1 MAGEFDDL
9 IPGSVATTGGGIM
22 PGGGDSFADLI
33 PKSAGQQRADRLR
46 KIARGVMDQ
55 SSGTP
60 GAGDRFSDA
69 FTFGLMKPTAGL
81 AGALGGEVGEFMGGE
96 PASFGERYSANVG
109 AYQDRLDEAAKNSG
123 AVGTGADIAGSILA
137 GGPARGVVEQGLW
150 PMLKGAL
157 GYGAVEGAARNAEDP
172 MSALKGG
179 AEGAAIAGAT
189 TGLIGG
195 ISEMAKQALPASLKA
210 RRAERLAN
218 RGEDPAVLR
227 DQAKGLYKQL
237 DDAGVAYDN
246 KQSVGFVDDLISD
259 LKQNGY
265 DPKGVHKDLN
275 GVVSDLAALRGQP
288 MSLETLQQLRERVGS
303 NAGANEPQVRRIAGR
318 VLSSIDG
325 FVSNVDPAM
334 SSLPGDQIAPMWKEA
349 RRLWRTANTAEDI
362 GWRLDKADRRSAST
376 GSGTNIDNPI
386 RQNIRGV
393 LDKAEQPRRFN
404 PYSAEE
410 LAQMERVV
418 EGTPT
423 QNLARSFGNR
433 FGGSGPM
440 ALQSNVTLGGGGG
453 LAASLLSGAEPSTA
467 AMLGLGTAGGLSAA
481 GKGARMWA
489 DKKSQDEADALV
501 RLISTG
507 SLDAGPRLVSQ
518 AVPTRGSLARL
529 MAQQTLGRGAG
540 VYAGGE
546 ASR

>member
-1 MAGEFDDL
+1 MADVDILAPDFQ
-9 IPGSVATTGGGIM
+9 PTAPAGGGADILAPST
-22 PGGGDSFADLI
+22 PGEM
-33 PKSAGQQRADRLR
+33 RADKLR
-46 KIARGVMDQ
+46 KMARAVMDQ
-55 SSGTP
+55 SGGTP

-81 AGALGGEVGEFMGGE
+81 AGALGGEVGELMGGE

-109 AYQDRLDEAAKNSG
+109 AYQDRLDEAGKNSG
-123 AVGTGADIAGSILA
+123 ALGTGADIAGSVLA
-137 GGPARGVVEQGLW
+137 GGPARGVVERGLW

-157 GYGAVEGAARNAEDP
+157 GYGAVEGAARNSEDP
-172 MSALKGG
+172 MSAIKGAAGG
-179 AEGAAIAGAT
+179 AAVAGAT
-189 TGLIGG
+189 TGALGG
-195 ISEMAKQALPASLKA
+195 ISEMVKQALPASLKA

-218 RGEDPAVLR
+218 RGEDPAGLR
-227 DQAKGLYKQL
+227 TQSKGLFKQL

-246 KQSVGFVDDLISD
+246 NQSVGFVDDLISD
-259 LKQNGY
+259 LKQNGWS
-265 DPKGVHKDLN
+265 PKGVHAPLN
-275 GVVSDLAALRGQP
+275 GVIDQLQELRGQP
-288 MSLETLQQLRERVGS
+288 MSLETLQQLREQIGS
-303 NAGANEPQVRRIAGR
+303 EAGANEPQIRRIAGR
-318 VLSSIDG
+318 LLGSIDG
-325 FVSNVDPAM
+325 FVTNVDPAM
-334 SSLPGDQIAPMWKEA
+334 SSLPTDQIAPMWKEA

-404 PYSAEE
+404 PYSADE

-418 EGTPT
+418 EGSPT
-423 QNLARSFGNR
+423 QNLLRSFGNR

-440 ALQSNVTLGGGGG
+440 AGVQGNVLGGVGGLGAMLHGTEPTMAALLGGG
-453 LAASLLSGAEPSTA
+453 TA
-467 AMLGLGTAGGLSAA
+467 AGLYGA
-481 GKGARMWA
+481 GKGARMAA
-489 DKKSQDEADALV
+489 DKMSQDEADALV

-507 SLDAGPRLVSQ
+507 SLDAGPRLASQ
-518 AVPTRGSLARL
+518 AVPTRASLARL